1 MTECMAVSLVRY
13 AERIGYRCTAFF
25 GIHKD
30 GDEEY
35 ACRAIWTQAQRQM
48 VADALVQAQ
57 GLLEDEL
64 GYPLCPRWITDER
77 HAYRPVL
84 LARWGK
90 IIQAGVVSTTVIQA
104 GAAVTMRPIRRQ

>member
-1 MTECMAVSLVRY
+1 MATKVRLP
-13 AERIGYRCTAFF
+13 
-25 GIHKD
+25 
-30 GDEEY
+30 
-35 ACRAIWTQAQRQM
+35 AIWTQAQRQM

-90 IIQAGVVSTTVIQA
+90 VIQAGVSANGHPGRRSGQPCDRS
-104 GAAVTMRPIRRQ
+104 GDSHCQRRDMRSGKYAYLPRRHR